1 MGFLGIG
8 TFGGVSGHVIL
19 GRYLCKKGMEGR
31 NEGGT
36 EFTVPFSTFSLR
48 PALLVCWC
56 TPLPTS
62 PQADHGSEGAGRE
75 RLHGQQMP
83 GVLGSLPSQ
92 AAVVY
97 VGHQALP
104 LYNYTVVVVQSLS
117 GIQFFVAPWTAPH

>member
-19 GRYLCKKGMEGR
+19 GRYLWKKGMEGR
-31 NEGGT
+31 NEGGK

-92 AAVVY
+92 AAVVPGSS
-97 VGHQALP
+97 VRGIFQARILEWIAI
-104 LYNYTVVVVQSLS
+104 VFSKGFS
-117 GIQFFVAPWTAPH
+117 

>member
-19 GRYLCKKGMEGR
+19 GRYLWKKGMEGR
-31 NEGGT
+31 NEGGK

-62 PQADHGSEGAGRE
+62 PQADHGSEGAVVPGGGDQVGGLGGAAGACGPLVSQRLALSPLQETVPPLDRARE
-75 RLHGQQMP
+75 
-83 GVLGSLPSQ
+83 LG
-92 AAVVY
+92 
-97 VGHQALP
+97 
-104 LYNYTVVVVQSLS
+104 
-117 GIQFFVAPWTAPH
+117 PHCG